1 MNAQMNALKN
11 PLILERVKFY
21 YQGNPTWKKAKEQL
35 DKGYIHRKYKYKSEL
50 QPGDIFKW
58 YSSTKKVTIRMVI
71 EVTEKSVSSKEVV
84 SDNYLIK
91 GWPLEEGLTF
101 TKYQTI
107 SLKKYDTRFL
117 KGRTIT
123 FKRLEGQIPV
133 YDKKYPVLDYDILDE
148 KIYEYNLE
156 HVINGYPEDI
166 KKRIDEENKRID
178 EENKL
183 YQQMIEL
190 EEKVKMLKKQ
200 KK

>member
-1 MNAQMNALKN
+1 MKAQMNALKN

-35 DKGYIHRKYKYKSEL
+35 DNGYRHRNYKYKSEL
-50 QPGDIFKW
+50 APGDIFKW

-123 FKRLEGQIPV
+123 FKRFNEGQIPV
-133 YDKKYPVLDYDILDE
+133 YDKNIPVLD
-148 KIYEYNLE
+148 
-156 HVINGYPEDI
+156 INGYPEDI